1 MTLEEYITRFRLL
14 QHAAEKEERNLA
26 LLSSGAYSSF
36 LNRFSGTTDPILE
49 SVVVTRER
57 MQKSFEK
64 KQRLCER
71 YAVRLTRAISMIEIP
86 YLREYALC
94 HFLYGLTHEE
104 IAEQSFFCVR
114 TVYRHGKK
122 AKKELEKA
130 LLSIQPKRIR
140 TVGARFTVKGKL
152 PRKEKTHD
160 SISRSVAFS
169 AARRYSEPYRPK
181 VVFA

>member
-1 MTLEEYITRFRLL
+1 MTLDEYLTKFRLL

-36 LNRFSGTTDPILE
+36 LNRFGNCRDPILE
-49 SVVVTRER
+49 AVVVTREK
-57 MQKSFEK
+57 MQNSFEK

-71 YAVRLTRAISMIEIP
+71 YAVRLTRAISLIEVP
-86 YLREYALC
+86 ELREYALC

-122 AKKELEKA
+122 AKKELEKT
-130 LLSIQPKRIR
+130 LLSVQPKRIR
-140 TVGARFTVKGKL
+140 LKHARFFVKGSL
-152 PRKEKTHD
+152 PRKEKPMD
-160 SISRSVAFS
+160 PVSRSVAFC
-169 AARRYSEPYRPK
+169 AARRKSEPYRPK
-181 VVFA
+181 VIFA